1 MESLSKEQAHKE
13 QISREVGEVMLS
25 IEMAQ
30 ERVEKALRTLGKNE
44 LFDDH
49 AVSALKEAEEKLDSI
64 RKILHQKGYLSV
76 PQLPL
81 F

>member
-1 MESLSKEQAHKE
+1 MHRE
-13 QISREVGEVMLS
+13 QIYREVGEVMLS

-30 ERVEKALRTLGKNE
+30 ARVEKALNTLDKNE
-44 LFDDH
+44 LFDDY
-49 AVSALKEAEEKLDSI
+49 AVSALKEAQEKLDTI

>member
-1 MESLSKEQAHKE
+1 MESLSTEQAHKE
-13 QISREVGEVMLS
+13 QIYREVGEVMLS

-30 ERVEKALRTLGKNE
+30 ARVEKALNTLDKNE

-49 AVSALKEAEEKLDSI
+49 AVSALKEAQEKLDTI

>member
-1 MESLSKEQAHKE
+1 MESLSKEQAHRE
-13 QISREVGEVMLS
+13 QIAREVGEVMLS

-30 ERVEKALRTLGKNE
+30 ERVEKALRTLDKNE
-44 LFDDH
+44 MFDDH
-49 AVSALKEAEEKLDSI
+49 AVSALKEAEEKLDST

>member
-1 MESLSKEQAHKE
+1 MNGAHKE
-13 QISREVGEVMLS
+13 QIYREVGEVMLS
-25 IEMAQ
+25 IEVAQ
-30 ERVEKALRTLGKNE
+30 ERVEKALRTLDNNE

-49 AVSALKEAEEKLDSI
+49 AVSALKEAQEKLDAI

>member
-1 MESLSKEQAHKE
+1 MDSLSKEQAHKE
-13 QISREVGEVMLS
+13 QIYREVGEVMLS

-30 ERVEKALRTLGKNE
+30 ARVEKALNTLDKNE

-49 AVSALKEAEEKLDSI
+49 AVSALKEAQEKLDTI

>member
-1 MESLSKEQAHKE
+1 MESLSKEQAQKE

-30 ERVEKALRTLGKNE
+30 ERVEKALRTLDKNQ

-49 AVSALKEAEEKLDSI
+49 AVSALKEAQEKLDAT
-64 RKILHQKGYLSV
+64 RKLLHQKGYLSV

>member
-1 MESLSKEQAHKE
+1 MESLSKEQAQKE

-25 IEMAQ
+25 IERAQ
-30 ERVEKALRTLGKNE
+30 ERVEKALRTLDKNQ

-49 AVSALKEAEEKLDSI
+49 AVSALKEAQEKLDAA